1 MNEDFNDILYDID
14 MQLYYEFNDKIA
26 TMNDYLGD
34 IYSLRDVEEV
44 ENAQKEKEIQL
55 LRVAVVRLENKIKK
69 IKQIVDIYNNT
80 KGEFATLPNGEEIC
94 LSDNE
99 PVLEYLQELLKE
111 EN

>member
-1 MNEDFNDILYDID
+1 MNEDLNDILYDID
-14 MQLYYEFNDKIA
+14 MQLYDEFNDKIA

-69 IKQIVDIYNNT
+69 IKQIVDICDNT
-80 KGEFATLPNGEEIC
+80 SGEFAILPNGEEIC

-99 PVLEYLQELLKE
+99 PIIVYLQEILEE

>member
-1 MNEDFNDILYDID
+1 MNEYFKNSFIGKKIKDID
-14 MQLYYEFNDKIA
+14 IDNFGIEITLEDNSKF
-26 TMNDYLGD
+26 DYCL
-34 IYSLRDVEEV
+34 
-44 ENAQKEKEIQL
+44 KETGYT
-55 LRVAVVRLENKIKK
+55 IKK

-99 PVLEYLQELLKE
+99 PVLEYLQELVKE

>member
-1 MNEDFNDILYDID
+1 MNEDLNDILYDID
-14 MQLYYEFNDKIA
+14 MQLYDEFNDKIA

-69 IKQIVDIYNNT
+69 IKQIVDICDNT
-80 KGEFATLPNGEEIC
+80 NGEFATLPNGEEIC

-99 PVLEYLQELLKE
+99 PIIAYLQEILEE